1 MNATT
6 TAFPHAHSDIHALLV
21 EQHAAASRTLF
32 VRLLAVSALL
42 ASAAALLLVRACR
55 RWQRDTAPPAAA
67 NESLESVLFWPTL
80 LDRCCGGNRRER
92 VLNDYKHL

>member
-1 MNATT
+1 MNASAMS

-55 RWQRDTAPPAAA
+55 RWQRDAAA
-67 NESLESVLFWPTL
+67 DESLESVLFWPTL